1 MRTASSCM
9 DRQSTRHAVRVWS
22 ALGSELPLLPVA
34 LPPGHP
40 VFFSALHYRVIH
52 GLDVHAM
59 LESLFAGRTDAPPAP
74 LGPVVIPACQPQ
86 DDDDYSADDG

>member
-40 VFFSALHYRVIH
+40 VFFSALHHRVIH
-52 GLDVHAM
+52 GLDVHTM
-59 LESLFAGRTDAPPAP
+59 LESLSGGRTDAPPAP
-74 LGPVVIPACQPQ
+74 LGPVVIPACQARGN
-86 DDDDYSADDG
+86 DDQSADNR